1 MPKPVSQALSLAS
14 ILGLT
19 AGGLAVAGLGEGY
32 TPFLLA
38 LVALATIVG
47 VGLNILVGLAG
58 QISIGHIGFYAI
70 GAYAV
75 AVLTLNG
82 TNFWLALA
90 AAGCLAAGIGALL
103 ALPAIRVS
111 GPYLAMMTI
120 AFAFIVQHTAIE
132 WRQVT
137 GGQNGLMNIP
147 QPALAAWLTGERSI
161 GVIATLLAGLS
172 LYFYHRLAFSSWGM
186 AMLAVRDSEV
196 AARAVG
202 FNPVVVKTIA
212 FALSAAFTGVAGG
225 LFAALFAFVAPDS
238 FPFSQSILFL
248 LAVIVGGAGWT
259 LAPVV
264 GAAVIVVLPELIAAL
279 AEYRLLVFGA
289 LLLLVLWLAPEGV
302 LGFLSRR
309 LRRLDG
315 TRPQV
320 RDFSLQAF
328 LAPAR
333 QRQAL
338 TIDGLSIAFGGVKA
352 ATGVALTAEPGRIT
366 ALIGPNGAG
375 KTTVLNMIGGFYQ
388 PDAGSIRLGDTELA
402 GASAARVA
410 RAGIARTYQ
419 TTQLF
424 GSLTVLDNVLLGLR
438 RGRLGSP
445 FAAAAG
451 NAERRAAE
459 GLIAFVGYKGPLGLA
474 AAELSHVDRRL
485 VEIARAL
492 AIRPSVLLLDE
503 PAAGLTRAD
512 KVLLTGVLRR
522 LADAGLAVILVEHD
536 MALVM
541 GLSDHL
547 VVLDAGRP
555 IAVGAPEVVRA
566 ERKVRDAY
574 LGAGGIAARP
584 RPLPLPANPPR
595 LLAAEALSAGYSAV
609 KVLDGIAFE
618 VARGELVTM
627 LGTNGAG
634 KSTTMRA
641 LSGLLRPVSGSIEL
655 AGSPIETRAAHQIV
669 RAGLILVPE
678 GRQVF
683 PELSVRDNLLLGA
696 HARKEVDLESEM
708 AALLQRFPRLKERI
722 GSRAGLLSGGE
733 QQMLAIARALMA
745 APTLLLLDEPSLGLA
760 PAIIDELFATLAQL
774 RDQGITI
781 LLVDQMAALA
791 LQVADRGYVLE
802 SGRIVRADAAGALA
816 NDPALEAAY
825 LGGLEAAE

>member
-1 MPKPVSQALSLAS
+1 MRRALSVATIFALTA
-14 ILGLT
+14 LGLS
-19 AGGLAVAGLGEGY
+19 VAILGEGY
-32 TPFLLA
+32 TPFVLA
-38 LVALATIVG
+38 LVAIATIVG

-70 GAYAV
+70 GAYVV
-75 AVLTLNG
+75 AVLSLQGSNY
-82 TNFWLALA
+82 WVALALA
-90 AAGCLAAGIGALL
+90 GLIAGGIGALL

-132 WRQVT
+132 WRDVT
-137 GGQNGLMNIP
+137 GGHNGLMNLP
-147 QPALAAWLTGERSI
+147 QPVLASWLDGERSI
-161 GVIATLLAGLS
+161 GVSASLLAGLS
-172 LYFYHRLAFSSWGM
+172 LYFFHRLALSSWGM
-186 AMLAVRDSEV
+186 AMVAVRDSEI
-196 AARAVG
+196 AARAIG
-202 FNPVVVKTIA
+202 FRPVIIKTIA
-212 FALSAAFTGVAGG
+212 FALSAALTGVAGG

-264 GAAVIVVLPELIAAL
+264 GAAAIVVLPELIAAL

-289 LLLLVLWLAPEGV
+289 LLLMVLWLAPEGV
-302 LGFLSRR
+302 LGLLGRW
-309 LRRLDG
+309 LRRSDG
-315 TRPQV
+315 ATAQLRG
-320 RDFSLQAF
+320 FSMPEF
-328 LAPAR
+328 LAAGG
-333 QRQAL
+333 QRQPL
-338 TIDGLSIAFGGVKA
+338 TVEGLSIAFGGVRA

-388 PDAGSIRLGDTELA
+388 PDAGSIRLGNSELA

-424 GSLTVLDNVLLGLR
+424 GSLSVLDNVLLGLQ
-438 RGRLGSP
+438 RGRLGNP
-445 FAAAAG
+445 LAEAAG
-451 NAERRAAE
+451 RAERQQAE
-459 GLIAFVGYKGPLGLA
+459 GLLAFVGYRGALGLA
-474 AAELSHVDRRL
+474 AADLPHVDRRL

-503 PAAGLTRAD
+503 PAAGLMRAD

-522 LADAGLAVILVEHD
+522 LADAGLAIVLVEHD
-536 MALVM
+536 LALVM
-541 GLSDHL
+541 GISDHL

-555 IAVGAPEVVRA
+555 IAAGAPDVVRGEA
-566 ERKVRDAY
+566 KVRDAY
-574 LGAGGIAARP
+574 LGTGEIAARP
-584 RPLPLPANPPR
+584 RAAPLPAEPTP
-595 LLAAEALSAGYSAV
+595 LLTAEALSAGYRSVA
-609 KVLDGIAFE
+609 VLDAITFE
-618 VARGELVTM
+618 VGGGELVTM
-627 LGTNGAG
+627 LGANGAG

-641 LSGLLRPVSGSIEL
+641 LSGLLRPVSGSIRL
-655 AGSPIETRAAHQIV
+655 AGAAIDTSATHRIV

-696 HARKEVDLESEM
+696 HARQEVDLASEI
-708 AALLQRFPRLKERI
+708 AAVLRRFPRLQERI
-722 GSRAGLLSGGE
+722 SSRAGLLSGGE
-733 QQMLAIARALMA
+733 QQMLAIARGLMGK
-745 APTLLLLDEPSLGLA
+745 PQLLLLDEPSLGLA
-760 PAIIDELFATLAQL
+760 PTIIGELFATLAEL
-774 RDQGITI
+774 REHGMTI

-802 SGRIVRADAAGALA
+802 SGRIVRADTAMALA
-816 NDPALEAAY
+816 KDPALEAAY
-825 LGGLEAAE
+825 LGGLAAAE